1 MSPLPP
7 PLGLLAELTH
17 RCPLQC
23 PYCSNPLDL
32 KRASE
37 ELDTQSW
44 QRVLAEAAGLGVLQ
58 LHLSGGEPAAR
69 SDLERLVASA
79 ASFGLYT
86 NLITSG
92 LMLDAARIRALA
104 EAGLDH
110 VQLSFQDVEEKG
122 ADHVSGLKG
131 SLARKLA
138 FAACVREAGLALT
151 VNAVVHKQNI
161 ARVPQMIA
169 LALALEAGRLEIAHV
184 QYYGWAFANRDALL
198 PTRTEVDAATA
209 IVAAAREQHRGKLVI
224 DYVTPDWYGA
234 RPKPCMGGWGRQV
247 MVVTPNGEVWPCHAA
262 STIPGLIFDNVRD
275 KPLADI
281 WQHNAAFN
289 AFRGTQWMPR
299 PCQGCEHAEED
310 WGGCRCQALALT
322 GNAAATD
329 PVCVLSPAHGALEML
344 ARQTAATAPP
354 PFRYRRIGG

>member
-1 MSPLPP
+1 MSALPQP
-7 PLGLLAELTH
+7 MGLLAELTH

-23 PYCSNPLDL
+23 PYCSNPLEL

-37 ELDTQSW
+37 ELDTQTW
-44 QRVLAEAAGLGVLQ
+44 QRVFAEAASLGILQ

-69 SDLERLVASA
+69 SDLEALIASA
-79 ASFGLYT
+79 ASAGLYT

-92 LMLDAARIRALA
+92 MMLDGPRVQALA
-104 EAGLDH
+104 AAGLDH
-110 VQLSFQDVEEKG
+110 IQLSFQDVDVNG

-138 FAACVREAGLALT
+138 FAAYVREAGLALT

-198 PTRTEVDAATA
+198 PARAEVDKATS
-209 IVAAAREQHRGKLVI
+209 IVTAAREQHAGKLVI

-247 MVVTPNGEVWPCHAA
+247 IVVTPNGEVWPCHAA
-262 STIPGLIFDNVRD
+262 STIPGLTFDNVRD
-275 KPLADI
+275 KPLAEI
-281 WQHNAAFN
+281 WQQSAAFN
-289 AFRGTQWMPR
+289 AFRGTQWMPK
-299 PCQGCEHAEED
+299 PCQGCEHAERD

-329 PVCVLSPAHGALEML
+329 PVCALSPAHGVLETL
-344 ARQTAATAPP
+344 ARQTATAIPP
-354 PFRYRRIGG
+354 PFRYRRISG

>member
-1 MSPLPP
+1 MSTLPP
-7 PLGLLAELTH
+7 PMGLLAELTH

-23 PYCSNPLDL
+23 PYCSNPLEL

-37 ELDTQSW
+37 ELDTASW
-44 QRVLAEAAGLGVLQ
+44 QRVFGEAARLGILQ

-69 SDLERLVASA
+69 ADLETLVASA
-79 ASFGLYT
+79 SAAGLYT

-92 LMLDAARIRALA
+92 LMLDESRIRALA
-104 EAGLDH
+104 AAGLDH
-110 VQLSFQDVEEKG
+110 VQLSFQDVDATG

-138 FAACVREAGLALT
+138 FAAHVRDARLALT
-151 VNAVVHKQNI
+151 VNAVVHRQNI
-161 ARVPQMIA
+161 ARVPQIIA

-198 PTRTEVDAATA
+198 PTRAEVDAATA
-209 IVAAAREQHRGKLVI
+209 IVTAAREQIKGRLVI

-262 STIPGLIFDNVRD
+262 STIPGLIFDNVRA
-275 KPLADI
+275 KPLAEI
-281 WQHNAAFN
+281 WQHNHAFN
-289 AFRGTQWMPR
+289 AFRGTQWMPE
-299 PCQGCEHAEED
+299 PCQGCEHAEHD

-329 PVCVLSPAHGALEML
+329 PVCELSPAHGALAEM
-344 ARQTAATAPP
+344 ARDAATASPP